1 MHTILVE
8 PSRYESLAA
17 EPVVSPEA
25 VPDETPASAMSL
37 VEMLLKSEKRVDRIN
52 RDPANQRELFPRF
65 LLISQVSTLA
75 FALVMVLIINLVPSA
90 TLTLATGLAI
100 PPADWRDGSALALPL
115 AYNLSIVL
123 AACVCLPSFY
133 FFSLLAGAQI
143 TWLQIVSIV
152 GKGMAASAILL
163 LGILPI
169 YVAVVLGMVVLDS
182 PAENLQWT
190 LRLGLLL
197 PFVAGLWGLHAIYGG
212 IMDLNDWHNGPAC
225 ANRRCFLR
233 RLTLAWAAVYTA
245 VLPVMIY
252 RLWETFAVSMRM
264 G

>member
-1 MHTILVE
+1 MHTILAAE
-8 PSRYESLAA
+8 PSRYEPLSA
-17 EPVVSPEA
+17 ELPVSPEA
-25 VPDETPASAMSL
+25 SSEESPAGTMSL
-37 VEMLLKSEKRVDRIN
+37 VEMLLKSERRVDRIN

-65 LLISQVSTLA
+65 LLISQISTLA
-75 FALVMVLIINLVPSA
+75 FALVMVLVMNLAPSA
-90 TLTLATGLAI
+90 IMAPAPGLAI
-100 PPADWRDGSALALPL
+100 PPADWKDGSALALPL

-133 FFSLLAGAQI
+133 FFSLLAGVQI

-169 YVAVVLGMVVLDS
+169 YVAIVLGMVVLDW

-197 PFVAGLWGLHAIYGG
+197 PFVAGLWGLRAIYGG
-212 IMDLNDWHNGPAC
+212 VMDLNDWQHGPAC

-252 RLWETFAVSMRM
+252 RLWETFAFHT
-264 G
+264 